1 VSSWHGKSRGGVW
14 GYKFFTVVLKN
25 LGLSFAYFFLRFVVI
40 YFILFSPKSL
50 KSSFHYFYSI
60 LGYNKIQSVV
70 KIFKNYFIFGQI
82 LLDKAAIMSGFKT
95 NLTFDFEGEEHLR
108 KMVEDKTGG
117 LLISAHIGN
126 FEIAGYLLKRLNT
139 KINIVIFDAEHQQI
153 KQYFS
158 DILLIKHVNV
168 ILIKNDFSHVYEI
181 SNAFKNKEIV
191 CLHGDR
197 FVEGSKTILCNF
209 FGREAY
215 FPTGPF
221 YLAAKFKVPVS
232 FVFAMKETK
241 NHYHFYGSSLRRFEY
256 PANLIK
262 RNEVLTGIVNDY
274 ILELEKI
281 IKKYPEQWFNYYMFW
296 KKS

>member
-1 VSSWHGKSRGGVW
+1 MSSWQGKSRGGVW

-25 LGLSFAYFFLRFVVI
+25 LGLPFAYFFLRFVVI
-40 YFILFSPKSL
+40 YFILFSPRSL
-50 KSSFHYFYSI
+50 KSSFHYFHSI
-60 LGYNKIQSVV
+60 LEYNKIQSFVN
-70 KIFKNYFIFGQI
+70 ILKNYFIFGQV

-108 KMVEDKTGG
+108 KMVEAKTGG

-139 KINIVIFDAEHQQI
+139 KINIVMFDAEQQRI

-158 DILLIKHVNV
+158 DILLNKHVNV
-168 ILIKNDFSHVYEI
+168 IPIKNDFSHIYEI

-197 FVEGSKTILCNF
+197 FVEGSKTVLCNF
-209 FGREAY
+209 LGKEAY

-221 YLAAKFKVPVS
+221 YLAAKFNVPVS

-241 NHYHFYGSSLRRFEY
+241 NHYHFYGSSLRQFEY
-256 PANLIK
+256 PANLKK

-281 IKKYPEQWFNYYMFW
+281 IKKYPDQWFNYYMFW
-296 KKS
+296 KSF